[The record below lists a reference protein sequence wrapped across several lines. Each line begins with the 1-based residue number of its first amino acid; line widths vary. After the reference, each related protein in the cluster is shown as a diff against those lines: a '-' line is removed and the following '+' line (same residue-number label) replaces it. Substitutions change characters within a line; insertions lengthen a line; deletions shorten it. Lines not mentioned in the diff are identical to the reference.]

1 MWHSIVLGHQFF
13 AQLVEIDENITRQ
26 VAAAGCP
33 ECGGP
38 LYRSDYPR
46 KPRGGLIVP
55 DTEAFRRRFSLCCG
69 REGCRQRAMPP
80 SVRFLGR
87 KVYVGAVVL
96 LASAWVLLVHAA
108 TELRRRTGI
117 PSRTVRRWGGWWRTE
132 IPVTALFLA
141 LAGHLVPPLDT
152 ATLPLSLLER
162 LTGTAVERLVSAL
175 GLLSP
180 LTTRSVPDGA
190 RFLRGALSPA
200 GFAQK
205 MSFCE
210 VQRSE

>member
-1 MWHSIVLGHQFF
+1 MWHSLVLGHQLFVE
-13 AQLVEIDENITRQ
+13 LVKIDEDITRQ
-26 VAAAGCP
+26 VASAGCP

-38 LYRSDYPR
+38 LYRSDYDR
-46 KPRGGLIVP
+46 KPRGGLLVP
-55 DTEAFRRRFSLCCG
+55 ETDAFRRRFSLCCG
-69 REGCRQRAMPP
+69 REGCRRRRTPP

-96 LASAWVLLVHAA
+96 LASALALLVRGA
-108 TELRRRTGI
+108 TELRRSTGI

-152 ATLPLSLLER
+152 PTLPLSLLER
-162 LTGTAVERLVSAL
+162 LTGTSVERLVSAL

-180 LTTRSVPDGA
+180 LTTRTVPDGA

-210 VQRSE
+210 AQRSE

>member
-1 MWHSIVLGHQFF
+1 MWHSLVLGHQL
-13 AQLVEIDENITRQ
+13 LVELVEVDENITRQ

-38 LYRSDYPR
+38 LYRSDYDR
-46 KPRGGLIVP
+46 KPRGGLLVP
-55 DTEAFRRRFSLCCG
+55 ETDAFRRRFSLCCG
-69 REGCRQRAMPP
+69 REGCRRRTTPP
-80 SVRFLGR
+80 SVRFLGP
-87 KVYVGAVVL
+87 KVYVGAAVL
-96 LASAWVLLVHAA
+96 LASALALLVQGA
-108 TELRRRTGI
+108 TELRRSTGI
-117 PSRTVRRWGGWWRTE
+117 PTRTVRRWGGWWRTE

-141 LAGHLVPPLDT
+141 LAGRIVPPLET

-162 LTGTAVERLVSAL
+162 LTGTAIERLVSAL
-175 GLLSP
+175 GLLAP

-190 RFLRGALSPA
+190 WFLRGALSPA

-210 VQRSE
+210 AQRSE

>member
-1 MWHSIVLGHQFF
+1 VWHSLVLGHQLF
-13 AQLVEIDENITRQ
+13 ALLVEVDENITRQ

-38 LYRSDYPR
+38 LYRSDYDR

-55 DTEAFRRRFSLCCG
+55 DTDAFRRRFSLCCG

-96 LASAWVLLVHAA
+96 LASALALLVHAA
-108 TELRRRTGI
+108 AELRRRTGI
-117 PSRTVRRWGGWWRTE
+117 PTRTVRRWGGWWRTE

-141 LAGHLVPPLDT
+141 LSGHIVPPLDA
-152 ATLPLSLLER
+152 ATLPLSLLDR
-162 LTGTAVERLVSAL
+162 LMGTAAERLVSAL
-175 GLLSP
+175 GLLAP
-180 LTTRSVPDGA
+180 LTTCSVRDGA
-190 RFLRGALSPA
+190 RFLRGLLSPA

-210 VQRSE
+210 EQRSE

>member
-1 MWHSIVLGHQFF
+1 MWHSLVLGHQLLVD
-13 AQLVEIDENITRQ
+13 LVEVDKIITRQ
-26 VAAAGCP
+26 VASAGCP

-38 LYRSDYPR
+38 LYRSDYER
-46 KPRGGLIVP
+46 KPRGGLLVP
-55 DTEAFRRRFSLCCG
+55 ETETFRRRFSLCCG
-69 REGCRQRAMPP
+69 REGCRHRRTPP

-96 LASAWVLLVHAA
+96 LASALALLVRGA
-108 TELRRRTGI
+108 TELRLSTGI
-117 PSRTVRRWGGWWRTE
+117 PSRTVGRWGGWWRTE

-175 GLLSP
+175 RLFSP
-180 LTTRSVPDGA
+180 LTTRSVPEGA
-190 RFLRGALSPA
+190 RCLRGALSSA

-210 VQRSE
+210 TQRSE